1 MIGFGVEDDRFWGA
15 AIEDDESVLRL
26 RSRLARRRDRDQGRW
41 IWVREGEVERQS
53 RTDSKSNGEVEVE
66 WRTDRPLSLSL
77 SLSLSLLLS
86 LRGGASPSPSAL
98 SQFSRKWEFE
108 GKIKTE
114 INLHPLT
121 GQLKSIFKKCI
132 FRAQPITRKY
142 EKAFSKMLF
151 IQNKH
156 KLNNKRGKCNVSSS
170 LFLFRSK

>member
-26 RSRLARRRDRDQGRW
+26 RSRLARRRDRDRGRW

-66 WRTDRPLSLSL
+66 WWTDRPLSLL
-77 SLSLSLLLS
+77 PLS
-86 LRGGASPSPSAL
+86 LRAGASPSPSTL
-98 SQFSRKWEFE
+98 SLFSRKWEFE

-121 GQLKSIFKKCI
+121 GQLKSIFEKCI
-132 FRAQPITRKY
+132 FRAQPNTRKY
-142 EKAFSKMLF
+142 KKAFSKMLF
-151 IQNKH
+151 IQNKYN
-156 KLNNKRGKCNVSSS
+156 LNNKRGKCNVSSS